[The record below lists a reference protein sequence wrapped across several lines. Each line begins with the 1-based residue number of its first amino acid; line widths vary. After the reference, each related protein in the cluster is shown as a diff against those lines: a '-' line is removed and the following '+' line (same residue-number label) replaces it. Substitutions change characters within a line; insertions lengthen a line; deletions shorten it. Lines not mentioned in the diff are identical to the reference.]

1 MKRKNRGSLFI
12 VSAPSG
18 AGKTTLCKEL
28 SSMLPDL
35 KHSISYTTRQKRK
48 GEVNNRDYTFIS
60 EEAFRQLVKK
70 GEFIEWA
77 KVHGNFYGTSR
88 KRLDAMLDKGINVI
102 LDVDTQGAKQ
112 IRKQRKD
119 GIYIFI
125 LPPSMKVLRERLKN
139 RMSNSEEEIKRRLGR
154 AVAEIKDYKMY
165 DYVII
170 NDRFEDALNGLKA
183 IVLSQKLRTGN
194 IDKIWIQKKFFRL
207 GRQPRQKYRGL

>member
-1 MKRKNRGSLFI
+1 MKRKNKGSLFI

-18 AGKTTLCKEL
+18 AGKTTLCKKL
-28 SSMLPDL
+28 SSMFPDL
-35 KHSISYTTRQKRK
+35 KHSVSYTTRQKRK
-48 GEVNNRDYTFIS
+48 GEVNNKDYTFIS
-60 EEAFRQLVKK
+60 KEEFRQLVKK

-88 KRLDAMLDKGINVI
+88 VKLDSMLNKGINVI

-112 IRKQRKD
+112 IRKKRKD

-125 LPPSMKVLRERLKN
+125 LPPSMRILRERLRN
-139 RMSNSEEEIKRRLGR
+139 RKSNSEEEIKRRLER
-154 AVAEIKDYKMY
+154 ARDEIRDYKMY

-183 IVLSQKLRTGN
+183 IVLSEKLRAGN
-194 IDKIWIQKKFFRL
+194 MDKFWIQKNFFRL
-207 GRQPRQKYRGL
+207 G

>member
-28 SSMLPDL
+28 SSILPDL

-60 EEAFRQLVKK
+60 EEAFRRLVKK

-88 KRLDAMLDKGINVI
+88 KRLDSMLDKGINVI

-119 GIYIFI
+119 GVYIFI

-183 IVLSQKLRTGN
+183 IVLSQKWRTGN

-207 GRQPRQKYRGL
+207 GR